1 MAAAKKN
8 TKQPKKVTQTRR
20 EVIREPL
27 PEAPPL
33 EKAPRPPGKKGKSP
47 LVWNADRYVPWATA
61 LARAGLNKKQIQQ
74 RMRVGKTKFYEW
86 VALYPEFAEALQVG
100 QDEAAARVENA
111 LFQRCVGFE
120 VVESHITGRPAI
132 GDDPQNPLTYKKPIN
147 GPDGKPIIVP
157 EKVENIRKHVV
168 GDVTAQHIF
177 LKAWKPDRYRETREL
192 TGPHG
197 EPLVPKKTIMTVLG
211 TDEFREYDAKV
222 RAKLAAQAAA
232 EEAKK

>member
-20 EVIREPL
+20 EVIQEAL
-27 PEAPPL
+27 PEAPPPV
-33 EKAPRPPGKKGKSP
+33 KAPRPPGKKGKSP

-120 VVESHITGRPAI
+120 VEESKITGRPQLGA
-132 GDDPQNPLTYKKPIN
+132 DKKPLL
-147 GPDGKPIIVP
+147 GDDGKPVIVP
-157 EKVENIRKHVV
+157 ERVERTRKKVV

-222 RAKLAAQAAA
+222 RAKLAAQADA